1 MSKSGARFFCFLINE
16 IFVFFFVWENNE
28 WELDLLSSSVIDK
41 VGKENADCDIEL
53 E

>member
-1 MSKSGARFFCFLINE
+1 MSKSGARFFCFLMNE
-16 IFVFFFVWENNE
+16 IFVWENNE